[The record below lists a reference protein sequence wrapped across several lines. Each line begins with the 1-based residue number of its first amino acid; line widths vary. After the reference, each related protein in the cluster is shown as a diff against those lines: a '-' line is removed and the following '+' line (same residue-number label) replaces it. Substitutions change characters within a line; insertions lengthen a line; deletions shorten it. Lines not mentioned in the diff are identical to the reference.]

1 MGRNKFA
8 VIAICIGFVMILG
21 QFAGIRAF
29 VAESS
34 EEKGGSYAFRLI
46 NDLTGDLGAQGQ
58 QDLESDGTAK
68 DTDPLLAQIRLEA
81 EKRRIEPID
90 AVVDRVWKAIPG
102 YNGREVDIERT
113 YAKAKQLPE
122 GAEIEYIYRELR
134 PKVNLEDLGAQPIY
148 RGNPN
153 KPMAALMI
161 NVAWG
166 NEYLIPILDTLDQAK
181 VKATFFLDGS
191 WLKKNEEL
199 AGEIKRRG
207 HQIENHA
214 YSHPNMS
221 QLEVTRARLEISK
234 TKELLKEKLGVE
246 NRWFAPPSGDYNMQ
260 TVKLAAEQGLKT
272 VLWTVDTV
280 DWRNPPASSIVN
292 KIASKVEPGSLIL
305 MHPTPSSRDALAG
318 MIQAIQ
324 GKGLMLGT
332 VEQTLSPDRVEAKV
346 PQS

>member
-8 VIAICIGFVMILG
+8 VIAICIAFMMILG

-29 VAESS
+29 VAKSS
-34 EEKGGSYAFRLI
+34 GEDGGSYAFRLI
-46 NDLTGDLGAQGQ
+46 HDLTGDLGAQNQPHPASG
-58 QDLESDGTAK
+58 GTAK
-68 DTDPLLAQIRLEA
+68 DTDPLLAKIREEA
-81 EKRRIEPID
+81 EKQRIEPID

-113 YAKAKQLPE
+113 YKKAKQLPE
-122 GAEIEYIYRELR
+122 GANIEYVYRELR
-134 PKVNLEDLGAQPIY
+134 PKVNLEDLGPQPIY

-166 NEYLIPILDTLDQAK
+166 NEYLVPMLDTLDQQK

-191 WLKKNEEL
+191 WLKKNGDL
-199 AGEIKRRG
+199 AAEIKRRG

-221 QLEVTRARLEISK
+221 QLEQTRARLEISK

-280 DWRNPPASSIVN
+280 DWKNPPAASIVS
-292 KIASKVEPGSLIL
+292 KISSKVGPGSLIL
-305 MHPTPSSRDALAG
+305 MHPTASSRDALEG
-318 MIQAIQ
+318 MIQAIRS
-324 GKGLMLGT
+324 KGLVLGT
-332 VEQTLSPDRVEAKV
+332 VEQTLSPDRVEVPA

>member
-8 VIAICIGFVMILG
+8 VIAICIAFVMILG

-34 EEKGGSYAFRLI
+34 EGKGGSFAFRLI
-46 NDLTGDLGAQGQ
+46 NDLAGDPNAKGAQNIKSGGNGK
-58 QDLESDGTAK
+58 ES
-68 DTDPLLAQIRLEA
+68 DPLLARIREEA
-81 EKRRIEPID
+81 EKRRVEPVD

-102 YNGREVDIERT
+102 YNGREVDIELT
-113 YAKAKQLPE
+113 YAKAKQQPE
-122 GAEIEYIYRELR
+122 GTEIEYVYRELK
-134 PKVNLEDLGAQPIY
+134 PKINLDDLGAQPIY

-166 NEYLIPILDTLDQAK
+166 NEYLTPMLDTLDEAK
-181 VKATFFLDGS
+181 VQATFFLDGS
-191 WLKKNEEL
+191 WLKKNGEL
-199 AGEIKRRG
+199 AAEIKRRG

-221 QLEVTRARLEISK
+221 QLESTRARLEIAK
-234 TKELLKEKLGVE
+234 TKELLKEKLDVE

-272 VLWTVDTV
+272 VLWTLDTV
-280 DWRNPPASSIVN
+280 DWRNPPASGIIS
-292 KIASKVEPGSLIL
+292 KIGSKVEPGSLIL
-305 MHPTPSSRDALAG
+305 MHPTASSRDALAG
-318 MIQAIQ
+318 MIQAIRS
-324 GKGLMLGT
+324 KGLRLGT
-332 VEQTLSPDRVEAKV
+332 VEQTLSTDRVEAEI
-346 PQS
+346 PRS

>member
-8 VIAICIGFVMILG
+8 VIAICIALMMILG

-29 VAESS
+29 VAKSS
-34 EEKGGSYAFRLI
+34 GENGGSYAFRLI
-46 NDLTGDLGAQGQ
+46 HDLTGDLGAQNQPHPASG
-58 QDLESDGTAK
+58 GTAK
-68 DTDPLLAQIRLEA
+68 DTDPLLAKIREEA
-81 EKRRIEPID
+81 EKQRIEPID

-113 YAKAKQLPE
+113 YKKAKQLPE
-122 GAEIEYIYRELR
+122 GANIEYVYRELR
-134 PKVNLEDLGAQPIY
+134 PKVNLEDLGPQPIY

-166 NEYLIPILDTLDQAK
+166 NEYLVPMLDTLDQQK

-191 WLKKNEEL
+191 WLKKNGDL
-199 AGEIKRRG
+199 AAEIKRRG
-207 HQIENHA
+207 HEIENHA

-221 QLEVTRARLEISK
+221 QLEQTRARLEISK

-280 DWRNPPASSIVN
+280 DWKNPPAASIVS
-292 KIASKVEPGSLIL
+292 KISSKVGPGSLIL
-305 MHPTPSSRDALAG
+305 MHPTASSRDALEG
-318 MIQAIQ
+318 MIQAIRS
-324 GKGLMLGT
+324 KGLVLGT
-332 VEQTLSPDRVEAKV
+332 VEQTLSPDRVEVPA

>member
-8 VIAICIGFVMILG
+8 VIAICIALMMILG

-29 VAESS
+29 VAKSS
-34 EEKGGSYAFRLI
+34 GEDSYAFRLI
-46 NDLTGDLGAQGQ
+46 HDLTGDLGAQDQPDPASG
-58 QDLESDGTAK
+58 GTAK
-68 DTDPLLAQIRLEA
+68 DTDPLLAKIREEA
-81 EKRRIEPID
+81 EKQRIEPID

-113 YAKAKQLPE
+113 YEKAKLLPE
-122 GAEIEYIYRELR
+122 GANIEYVYRELR
-134 PKVNLEDLGAQPIY
+134 PKVNLEDLGPQPIY

-166 NEYLIPILDTLDQAK
+166 NEYLVPMLDTLDQQK

-191 WLKKNEEL
+191 WLKKNGEL
-199 AGEIKRRG
+199 AAEIKRRG

-221 QLEVTRARLEISK
+221 QLEQTRARLEISK

-280 DWRNPPASSIVN
+280 DWKNPPATSIVS
-292 KIASKVEPGSLIL
+292 KISNNVGPGTLIL
-305 MHPTPSSRDALAG
+305 MHPTAASRDALEG
-318 MIQAIQ
+318 MIQAIRS
-324 GKGLMLGT
+324 KGLVLGT
-332 VEQTLSPDRVEAKV
+332 VEQTLSSDRVEV
-346 PQS
+346 PVP

>member
-8 VIAICIGFVMILG
+8 IIAICIAFVMILG

-29 VAESS
+29 VNGSGDS
-34 EEKGGSYAFRLI
+34 ERGSYAFRLF
-46 NDLTGDLGAQGQ
+46 NDIVDGRQ
-58 QDLESDGTAK
+58 EKNDGTPNGGK
-68 DTDPLLAQIRLEA
+68 SELEDDLLAKIREEGA
-81 EKRRIEPID
+81 KRWIAPID
-90 AVVDRVWKAIPG
+90 AVVDRVWKAVPG

-122 GAEIEYIYRELR
+122 GAEIEYVYREIK
-134 PKVNLEDLGAQPIY
+134 PKVSLDDLGAQPIY

-153 KPMAALMI
+153 KPMAAFMI

-166 NEYLIPILDTLDQAK
+166 NEYLVPMLDTLDKANVQ
-181 VKATFFLDGS
+181 ATFFLDGS
-191 WLKKNEEL
+191 WLKKNGEL
-199 AGEIKRRG
+199 AAEIKKRG

-221 QLEVTRARLEISK
+221 QLEASRARLEISK
-234 TKELLKEKLGVE
+234 TKDLLKEKLDVD
-246 NRWFAPPSGDYNMQ
+246 NRWFAPPSGDFNMQ

-280 DWRNPPASSIVN
+280 DWQKPPASSIVS
-292 KIASKVEPGSLIL
+292 KISSKVGPGSLIL
-305 MHPTPSSRDALAG
+305 MHPTASSRDALSD
-318 MIQAIQ
+318 MIRVIRS
-324 GKGLMLGT
+324 KGLALGT
-332 VEQTLSPDRVEAKV
+332 VEQTLSPDRVEV

>member
-1 MGRNKFA
+1 MGRIKFA
-8 VIAICIGFVMILG
+8 VIAICIAFMMILG
-21 QFAGIRAF
+21 QLAGIRAF
-29 VAESS
+29 VAKSS
-34 EEKGGSYAFRLI
+34 GEDGGSYAFRLI
-46 NDLTGDLGAQGQ
+46 HDLTGDLGAQNQPDPSSG
-58 QDLESDGTAK
+58 GTAN
-68 DTDPLLAQIRLEA
+68 DPLLAKIREEA
-81 EKRRIEPID
+81 EKQRIEPID

-113 YAKAKQLPE
+113 YEKAKLLPE
-122 GAEIEYIYRELR
+122 GANIEYVYRELR
-134 PKVNLEDLGAQPIY
+134 PKVNLEDLGPQPIY

-166 NEYLIPILDTLDQAK
+166 NEYLVPMLDTLDQQK

-191 WLKKNEEL
+191 WLKKNGDL
-199 AGEIKRRG
+199 AAEIKRRG

-221 QLEVTRARLEISK
+221 QLEQTRARLEISK

-280 DWRNPPASSIVN
+280 DWKNPPATSIVS
-292 KIASKVEPGSLIL
+292 KISSKVEPGSLIL
-305 MHPTPSSRDALAG
+305 MHPTASSRDALEG
-318 MIQAIQ
+318 MIQGIRS
-324 GKGLMLGT
+324 KGLVLGT
-332 VEQTLSPDRVEAKV
+332 VEQTLSPDRVDASP